1 VSLTENDVKAIVA
14 AVLAEQQKNAGI
26 DATVLKTVATILS
39 SFGISDDDR
48 FELQADFLHLRKWRK
63 SVDAATSL
71 TFKIV
76 VTTLVTGLLGA
87 LGVGI
92 KAWLGK

>member
-1 VSLTENDVKAIVA
+1 VTESEVKIIVA
-14 AVLAEQQKNAGI
+14 AVLAEQQKNVDI

-48 FELQADFLHLRKWRK
+48 FELQADFSHLRKWRK

-87 LGVGI
+87 LGVGV

>member
-1 VSLTENDVKAIVA
+1 MTEDEVKTIVA
-14 AVLAEQQKNAGI
+14 AVLAQQQKSVDI

-48 FELQADFLHLRKWRK
+48 LELQADFLHLRKWRK

-71 TFKIV
+71 TFKII

-92 KAWLGK
+92 KAWFGK

>member
-1 VSLTENDVKAIVA
+1 MTENEVKIIVA
-14 AVLAEQQKNAGI
+14 AVLAEQQKTTDI

-48 FELQADFLHLRKWRK
+48 FELQADFSHLRKWRK

-87 LGVGI
+87 LGVGV